1 MRYQV
6 GLHDSQQPSAMT
18 TREIEEASAADEELS
33 AVRQCINRK
42 PWDQLV
48 SYKQYLK
55 CSGELCTNVKLILR
69 GTRIV
74 IPKKLRPRVLS
85 IAHEGPWASLELS
98 KSFVAKCG
106 GTVCRETQRNILKPS
121 IGGSWSVVPL
131 HQSLLGPHP
140 YQLDRGE
147 IWLLICSDHFL
158 LVNPF

>member
-1 MRYQV
+1 MGQNGYKTQMVHEIEHSVGFLHDKSMPDRGNYGNQV

-69 GTRIV
+69 GTRTV

-85 IAHEGPWASLELS
+85 IAYEGP
-98 KSFVAKCG
+98 
-106 GTVCRETQRNILKPS
+106 
-121 IGGSWSVVPL
+121 
-131 HQSLLGPHP
+131 
-140 YQLDRGE
+140 
-147 IWLLICSDHFL
+147 
-158 LVNPF
+158 